1 MKRFWILGSMLLCL
15 SLSSCQ
21 CSNPPDVGPVEDES
35 QAVVMPA
42 PNAPVYLAG

>member
-21 CSNPPDVGPVEDES
+21 CSNPPDVGPVEES
-35 QAVVMPA
+35 QAVVMTPPA
-42 PNAPVYLAG
+42 APIYLTG